1 MKANVVI
8 ALMQIVIQYQKVN
21 GVKSSKA
28 FQSSTFNHHY
38 RETIS
43 DWLEHMFSTNTHR
56 RTYVRERTQWLKEA
70 SFELKRVSSPH
81 ITLLII
87 FLGTYLIHYI
97 IIKSCV
103 QCVLVQITNLHYILK
118 KGKIYVWMDTIIM
131 IIIMKI
137 LNS

>member
-1 MKANVVI
+1 
-8 ALMQIVIQYQKVN
+8 MQIVIQYQKVN

-43 DWLEHMFSTNTHR
+43 DWLEHMFSTNTHTDAH
-56 RTYVRERTQWLKEA
+56 TYLDIHTQWLKEA